1 MQDTDPETYNSLLYA
16 QRLLAKGAGLSEQEI
31 NNINNLEQTPADKV
45 SSTELGSKAAAY
57 VNNNP
62 REGLEAEAIGTL
74 ED

>member
-45 SSTELGSKAAAY
+45 SST
-57 VNNNP
+57 
-62 REGLEAEAIGTL
+62 
-74 ED
+74 